1 MNELVATWL
10 PIDWHLFVIVFV
22 FMLLDIA
29 SGVIAAIKNGELQSN
44 AMRVGLLHKLGY
56 ILAIILGIACDF
68 GSAYLDLN
76 IPFDLTVIIISA
88 ICLTEIVSII
98 ENIGL
103 IIPEFGI
110 ILKGIFEK
118 KPQPDVKRDEIE
130 LDEQEPK
137 NA

>member
-1 MNELVATWL
+1 MTDAVASWL
-10 PIDWHLFVIVFV
+10 PIDWHLFIIVLIFI
-22 FMLLDIA
+22 LLDIA

-68 GSAYLDLN
+68 GSSYLELN

-88 ICLTEIVSII
+88 ICVTEIISII

-103 IIPEFGI
+103 IVPEFGVV
-110 ILKGIFEK
+110 LKTIFEK
-118 KPQPDVKRDEIE
+118 KPQPDVKREDVEIDELE
-130 LDEQEPK
+130 TKD
-137 NA
+137 A

>member
-1 MNELVATWL
+1 MTDAVASWL
-10 PIDWHLFVIVFV
+10 PIDWHLFIIVLIFI
-22 FMLLDIA
+22 LLDIA

-103 IIPEFGI
+103 IIPEFGVV
-110 ILKGIFEK
+110 LQGIFEK
-118 KPQPDVKRDEIE
+118 KPQPDVKREDVE
-130 LDEQEPK
+130 LEELETKD
-137 NA
+137 A

>member
-1 MNELVATWL
+1 MTDAVASWL
-10 PIDWHLFVIVFV
+10 PIDWHLFIIVLV
-22 FMLLDIA
+22 FILLDIA

-68 GSAYLDLN
+68 GTAYLELN

-88 ICLTEIVSII
+88 ICLTEIISII

-103 IIPEFGI
+103 IVPEFGGV
-110 ILKGIFEK
+110 LKTIFEK
-118 KPQPDVKRDEIE
+118 KPQPDVKREDVEIE
-130 LDEQEPK
+130 ELETKD
-137 NA
+137 A

>member
-1 MNELVATWL
+1 MTDAVASWL
-10 PIDWHLFVIVFV
+10 PIDWHLFIIVLIFI
-22 FMLLDIA
+22 LLDIA

-103 IIPEFGI
+103 IIPEFGVV
-110 ILKGIFEK
+110 LQGIFEK
-118 KPQPDVKRDEIE
+118 KPQPDVKREDVE
-130 LDEQEPK
+130 LDDLEPK
-137 NA
+137 DA